1 MRSEDIIPFMARMDQ
16 MGYFAIEVWG
26 GATFDTTHRFLGDD
40 PWERIRTIKGILKKT
55 PTMMLLRG
63 QNLVGYRNYADDL
76 TYRFVRY
83 AAEAGV
89 DIFRVF
95 DALNDMRNW
104 EVAVKALMDAKK
116 EGLMAHFQ
124 AAVCYSLT
132 QRRMGG
138 PIFNLDYYVNFA
150 KKSED
155 MGADSVVLKDMAG
168 MCSPN
173 DAYAIIK
180 GMKETIK
187 IPVEFHTHYTSGSGS
202 MSYLKAIEAGVDVL
216 DTCLSPFALRTSQP
230 AIEPLIVAV
239 EQTDRE
245 TDMDLAGLI
254 EIGYDLEKVAKKYR
268 DLLDTSKMAQ
278 IDTGVLLHQIPG
290 GMYSN
295 LVNQL
300 KELDALDRIHEVMD
314 DLPQTRQELGFPP
327 LVTPTSQ
334 IVGIQAVMNVLFG
347 RYNKVTA
354 ETQGLAYG
362 LYGKTPAPMDPEV
375 QKHILKGYERGE
387 TPTTGRPGDILAP
400 EWDKA
405 VADTKAIAKNEGDI
419 LIYALYPTTGMRF
432 LKWKYNLEPVPAEV
446 KGKTL
451 EQIAL
456 EDEVYLTIKQKKL
469 FAKVKEYLDTLT
481 QAAPEKGPGTRGFNV
496 FVDGQ
501 YYNVEVECTSGAPVI
516 TQVARSAGVSPAVG
530 RGSGPGAPARG
541 GPGGGHPGGGGRAAQ
556 GPHARDDH
564 QLRGEGGG
572 YGQNRRPDLRARG
585 HEDAEQP
592 PGPGRRHCQGHQLRA
607 RRLRRQRRHHPGDR
621 QVGNFK
627 ERGGLRAEVPLQPSL
642 QTPTPQYPIMSEK
655 DRGTTSPVFFNP
667 ATLIP
672 TSTSLRT
679 QRSMK
684 MYHRRPRR

>member
-1 MRSEDIIPFMARMDQ
+1 MAGKNPIKFTDTTFRDGHQSLLATRMRSEDIIPFMARMDQ
-16 MGYFAIEVWG
+16 MGYFALEVWG

-40 PWERIRTIKGILKKT
+40 PWDRIRTIKGILKKT

-83 AAEAGV
+83 TAEAGV

-104 EVAVKALMDAKK
+104 EVSVKALMDAKK

-138 PIFNLDYYVNFA
+138 PIFNLEYYVNFA
-150 KKSED
+150 KRSEE
-155 MGADSVVLKDMAG
+155 MGADSFVLKDMAG

-180 GMKETIK
+180 ALKETIK
-187 IPVEFHTHYTSGSGS
+187 IPVEFHTHYTSGQGS

-216 DTCLSPFALRTSQP
+216 DTCLSPFALRTAQP
-230 AIEPLIVAV
+230 AIEPILVAV

-245 TDMDLAGLI
+245 TDMDLAKLI
-254 EIGYDLEKVAKKYR
+254 EIGQDLEKVAVKYR

-300 KELDALDRIHEVMD
+300 REANALDRILEVMA
-314 DLPQTRQELGFPP
+314 DLPQTREELGYPP

-347 RYNKVTA
+347 RYKMVPA
-354 ETQGLAYG
+354 EVKGLAYG
-362 LYGKTPAPMDPEV
+362 LYGKTPAPMNKEV
-375 QKHILKGYERGE
+375 QKIILKGYERGE
-387 TPTTGRPGDILAP
+387 EPTTKRPGEILEP

-405 VADTKAIAKNEGDI
+405 VADTKSIAKNDGDV
-419 LIYALYPTTGMRF
+419 LVYGLYPTTGMRF
-432 LKWKYNLEPVPAEV
+432 LKWKYGLEPVPEEV
-446 KGKTL
+446 KGKSL
-451 EQIAL
+451 EQVKL

-469 FAKVKEYLDTLT
+469 FAKVKEFIDNL
-481 QAAPEKGPGTRGFNV
+481 EKPLPAKGAGLRTFNV
-496 FVDGQ
+496 FVEGQ
-501 YYNVEVECTSGAPVI
+501 YYEVEVECTAGAPVI
-516 TQVARSAGVSPAVG
+516 TGVAPAAMAAPRPAAAPAPAPAAPPKPAVV
-530 RGSGPGAPARG
+530 PAAPAEELA
-541 GPGGGHPGGGGRAAQ
+541 PG
-556 GPHARDDH
+556 
-564 QLRGEGGG
+564 
-572 YGQNRRPDLRARG
+572 
-585 HEDAEQP
+585 
-592 PGPGRRHCQGHQLRA
+592 
-607 RRLRRQRRHHPGDR
+607 
-621 QVGNFK
+621 
-627 ERGGLRAEVPLQPSL
+627 EVPLRAPMPGMIISFMVKVGDL
-642 QTPTPQYPIMSEK
+642 VKTGDLVCILE
-655 DRGTTSPVFFNP
+655 
-667 ATLIP
+667 A
-672 TSTSLRT
+672 
-679 QRSMK
+679 MK
-684 MYHRRPRR
+684 MQNSLPAPASGTVKAINFEPGASVAKDAVILMIGK

>member
-1 MRSEDIIPFMARMDQ
+1 MAGKNPIKFTDTTFRDGHQSLLATRMRSEDIIPFMERMDQ

-40 PWERIRTIKGILKKT
+40 PWDRIRTIKGILKKT

-83 AAEAGV
+83 TAEAGV

-138 PIFNLDYYVNFA
+138 PIFNLEYYINFA
-150 KKSED
+150 KKCEE

-168 MCSPN
+168 MCSPE

-202 MSYLKAIEAGVDVL
+202 MSYLMAIKAGVDIL

-239 EQTDRE
+239 EGTERE
-245 TDMDLAGLI
+245 TDMDLAELI
-254 EIGYDLEKVAKKYR
+254 QIGYDLEKIAVKYR

-300 KELDALDRIHEVMD
+300 KELNALDRIHEVMEE
-314 DLPQTRQELGFPP
+314 LPNTRRELGYPP

-347 RYNKVTA
+347 RYKQVTA
-354 ETQGLAYG
+354 ETKGLAFG
-362 LYGKTPAPMDPEV
+362 LYGKTPAPMNKEV
-375 QKHILKGYERGE
+375 QKIILKGYERGE
-387 TPTTGRPGDILAP
+387 DPTTKRPGDILEP

-405 VADTKAIAKNEGDI
+405 VADTKGIAKNEGDT

-432 LKWKYNLEPVPAEV
+432 LKWKYGLEPIPAEV
-446 KGKTL
+446 KGKSL
-451 EQIAL
+451 DQIKL
-456 EDEVYLTIKQKKL
+456 EDDVYLTIKKKNL
-469 FAKVKEYLDTLT
+469 FAKIKEYLDSLEKS
-481 QAAPEKGPGTRGFNV
+481 APEKGSGLRTFNV
-496 FVDGQ
+496 FVDNQ
-501 YYNVEVECTSGAPVI
+501 YYEVEVECTSGAPVI
-516 TQVARSAGVSPAVG
+516 TGIAPLA
-530 RGSGPGAPARG
+530 APAAAAPR
-541 GPGGGHPGGGGRAAQ
+541 PAPAAPRAAA
-556 GPHARDDH
+556 PAPAAK
-564 QLRGEGGG
+564 LAAA
-572 YGQNRRPDLRARG
+572 P
-585 HEDAEQP
+585 AETL
-592 PGPGRRHCQGHQLRA
+592 GAG
-607 RRLRRQRRHHPGDR
+607 
-621 QVGNFK
+621 
-627 ERGGLRAEVPLQPSL
+627 EVPLRAPMPGMIISYSVKVGDKVN
-642 QTPTPQYPIMSEK
+642 TG
-655 DRGTTSPVFFNP
+655 DPVCILE
-667 ATLIP
+667 A
-672 TSTSLRT
+672 
-679 QRSMK
+679 MK
-684 MYHRRPRR
+684 MQNSLTAPASGTIKAINFESGASVAKDAILLVISK

>member
-1 MRSEDIIPFMARMDQ
+1 MAGNNPIKFTDTTFRDGHQSLLATRMRSEDIIPFMERMDQ

-40 PWERIRTIKGILKKT
+40 PWERIRTIKSILKKT

-104 EVAVKALMDAKK
+104 EVAVRALMDAKK

-150 KKSED
+150 KKSAE
-155 MGADSVVLKDMAG
+155 MGADSFVLKDMAG

-180 GMKETIK
+180 GIKETVN

-202 MSYLKAIEAGVDVL
+202 MSYLKAIEAGVDVV

-230 AIEPLIVAV
+230 AIEPLVVAV
-239 EQTDRE
+239 EGTDRE
-245 TDMDLAGLI
+245 TDMNLAKLI

-314 DLPQTRQELGFPP
+314 ELPQTREELGYPP

-347 RYNKVTA
+347 RYKRVTA

-362 LYGKTPAPMDPEV
+362 LYGKTPAPMNPEV
-375 QKHILKGYERGE
+375 QKLILQGYERGE
-387 TPTTGRPGDILAP
+387 TPTTGRPGDILEP

-405 VADTKAIAKNEGDI
+405 VADTKSIAKNEGDI

-432 LKWKYNLEPVPAEV
+432 LKWKYGLEPIPEDV
-446 KGKTL
+446 KGKSL

-456 EDEVYLTIKQKKL
+456 EDEVHNKIKQKNL
-469 FAKVKEYLDTLT
+469 FAKVKDYLNSLE
-481 QAAPEKGPGTRGFNV
+481 QAAPEKGAGVRSFNV
-496 FVDGQ
+496 FVDNQ
-501 YYNVEVECTSGAPVI
+501 YYQVEVECTSGAPVI
-516 TQVARSAGVSPAVG
+516 TGVAPMAAAPRPAAAPAPAAPSKPAATAPAADTLAAGDVPLKAPMPGMIISYSVKVGDKVNNGDLICVLEAMKMQNSLPAPTTGVVKAINFE
-530 RGSGPGAPARG
+530 PGASVAK
-541 GPGGGHPGGGGRAAQ
+541 
-556 GPHARDDH
+556 
-564 QLRGEGGG
+564 
-572 YGQNRRPDLRARG
+572 
-585 HEDAEQP
+585 DATILVI
-592 PGPGRRHCQGHQLRA
+592 G
-607 RRLRRQRRHHPGDR
+607 
-621 QVGNFK
+621 K
-627 ERGGLRAEVPLQPSL
+627 
-642 QTPTPQYPIMSEK
+642 
-655 DRGTTSPVFFNP
+655 
-667 ATLIP
+667 
-672 TSTSLRT
+672 
-679 QRSMK
+679 
-684 MYHRRPRR
+684 

>member
-1 MRSEDIIPFMARMDQ
+1 MAGKNPIKFTDTTFRDGHQSLLATRMRSEDIIPFMERMDQ
-16 MGYFAIEVWG
+16 MGYFALEVWG

-104 EVAVKALMDAKK
+104 EVAVKALKDAKK

-138 PIFNLDYYVNFA
+138 PIFNLDYYVDFA
-150 KKSED
+150 KRSAE
-155 MGADSVVLKDMAG
+155 MGADSFCLKDMAG

-180 GMKETIK
+180 AVKQAIK
-187 IPVEFHTHYTSGSGS
+187 IPVEFHTHYTSGQGS
-202 MSYLKAIEAGVDVL
+202 MSYLKAIEAGVDVV

-230 AIEPLIVAV
+230 AIEPILVAV

-245 TDMDLAGLI
+245 SNMDLAQLI
-254 EIGYDLEKVAKKYR
+254 EIGYDLEKIAVKYR

-300 KELDALDRIHEVMD
+300 KELDALDRIHEVMA
-314 DLPQTRQELGFPP
+314 DLPLTRQELGYPP

-334 IVGIQAVMNVLFG
+334 IVGIQSVMNVLFG
-347 RYNKVTA
+347 RYNRVTA
-354 ETQGLAYG
+354 ESQGLAYG
-362 LYGKTPAPMDPEV
+362 LYGKTPAPLDPEV
-375 QKHILKGYERGE
+375 QKRVLKGYERGE
-387 TPTTGRPGDILAP
+387 TPITGRPGDILEP

-405 VADTKAIAKNEGDI
+405 VADTKGIAKNDGDI
-419 LIYALYPTTGMRF
+419 LVYALYPTTGMRF
-432 LKWKYNLEPVPAEV
+432 LKWKYGLEPVPDEV
-446 KGKTL
+446 KGKSL
-451 EQIAL
+451 EQIKL

-469 FAKVKEYLDTLT
+469 FAKVKEYLDSLEKP
-481 QAAPEKGPGTRGFNV
+481 QPEKGPGLRTFNV
-496 FVDGQ
+496 FVDNQ
-501 YYNVEVECTSGAPVI
+501 YYAVEVECTSGAPVI
-516 TQVARSAGVSPAVG
+516 TGVAPVAAPRPVA
-530 RGSGPGAPARG
+530 APAA
-541 GPGGGHPGGGGRAAQ
+541 PPAA
-556 GPHARDDH
+556 PPKPAAA
-564 QLRGEGGG
+564 
-572 YGQNRRPDLRARG
+572 PAAP
-585 HEDAEQP
+585 AETLAA
-592 PGPGRRHCQGHQLRA
+592 G
-607 RRLRRQRRHHPGDR
+607 
-621 QVGNFK
+621 
-627 ERGGLRAEVPLQPSL
+627 EVPLKAPMPGMIIS
-642 QTPTPQYPIMSEK
+642 YSVK
-655 DRGTTSPVFFNP
+655 VGDKV
-667 ATLIP
+667 ATGDLVCV
-672 TSTSLRT
+672 LEA
-679 QRSMK
+679 MK
-684 MYHRRPRR
+684 MQNSLPAPASGVVKAINFEPGASVAKDATILVISK

>member
-1 MRSEDIIPFMARMDQ
+1 MAGKNPIKFTDTTFRDGHQSLLATRMRSEDIIPFMERMDN
-16 MGYFAIEVWG
+16 MGYFALEVWG

-40 PWERIRTIKGILKKT
+40 PWDRIRTIKGILKKT

-83 AAEAGV
+83 TAEAGV

-138 PIFNLDYYVNFA
+138 PIFNLEYYINFA
-150 KKSED
+150 KKCEE

-230 AIEPLIVAV
+230 AIEPLVVAV
-239 EQTDRE
+239 EGTERE
-245 TDMDLAGLI
+245 TDMNLAELI
-254 EIGYDLEKVAKKYR
+254 QIGYDLEKIALKYR

-300 KELDALDRIHEVMD
+300 KELNALDRIHEVMEE
-314 DLPQTRQELGFPP
+314 LPNTRKELGYPP

-347 RYNKVTA
+347 RYKQVTA
-354 ETQGLAYG
+354 ETKGLAFG
-362 LYGKTPAPMDPEV
+362 LYGKTPAPMDSEV
-375 QKHILKGYERGE
+375 QKVILKGYERGE
-387 TPTTGRPGDILAP
+387 EPTTKRPGDILEP

-405 VADTKAIAKNEGDI
+405 VADTKGIAKNEGDT

-432 LKWKYNLEPVPAEV
+432 LKWKYGLEPVPEEV
-446 KGKTL
+446 KGKSL
-451 EQIAL
+451 DQIKM
-456 EDEVYLTIKQKKL
+456 EDDVYLTIKKKNL
-469 FAKVKEYLDTLT
+469 FAKVKEYLDSLEKT
-481 QAAPEKGPGTRGFNV
+481 APEKGPGLRTFNV
-496 FVDGQ
+496 FVDDQ
-501 YYNVEVECTSGAPVI
+501 YFEVEVECTSGAPTI
-516 TQVARSAGVSPAVG
+516 TGIAPMA
-530 RGSGPGAPARG
+530 APAAVAALR
-541 GPGGGHPGGGGRAAQ
+541 PAPAAPRAAA
-556 GPHARDDH
+556 PA
-564 QLRGEGGG
+564 
-572 YGQNRRPDLRARG
+572 PAAKPAAAPA
-585 HEDAEQP
+585 AEAL
-592 PGPGRRHCQGHQLRA
+592 GAG
-607 RRLRRQRRHHPGDR
+607 
-621 QVGNFK
+621 
-627 ERGGLRAEVPLQPSL
+627 EVPLRAPMPGMIISYSVKVGDKVK
-642 QTPTPQYPIMSEK
+642 TG
-655 DRGTTSPVFFNP
+655 DPVCILE
-667 ATLIP
+667 A
-672 TSTSLRT
+672 
-679 QRSMK
+679 MK
-684 MYHRRPRR
+684 MQNSLTAPASGTVKAINFESGASVAKDAILLVISK

>member
-1 MRSEDIIPFMARMDQ
+1 MAGKNPIKFTDTTFRDGHQSLLATRMRSEDIIPFMERMDQ
-16 MGYFAIEVWG
+16 MGYFALEVWG

-83 AAEAGV
+83 TAEAGV

-104 EVAVKALMDAKK
+104 EVSVKALMDAKK

-138 PIFNLDYYVNFA
+138 PIFNLKYYVDFA

-155 MGADSVVLKDMAG
+155 MGADSFVLKDMAG

-180 GMKETIK
+180 ALKETIK
-187 IPVEFHTHYTSGSGS
+187 IPVEFHTHYTSGQGS

-216 DTCLSPFALRTSQP
+216 DTCLSPFALRTAQP
-230 AIEPLIVAV
+230 AIEPLLVAV

-245 TDMDLAGLI
+245 TDMDLAKLI
-254 EIGYDLEKVAKKYR
+254 EIGYDLEKVAVKYR

-295 LVNQL
+295 LVGQL
-300 KELDALDRIHEVMD
+300 KEANALDRMHEVMA
-314 DLPQTRQELGFPP
+314 DLPLTRKELGYPP

-347 RYNKVTA
+347 RYQMVPA
-354 ETQGLAYG
+354 EVKGVAFG
-362 LYGKTPAPMDPEV
+362 LYGKTPAPMDKKV
-375 QKHILKGYERGE
+375 QKIILKGYERGE
-387 TPTTGRPGDILAP
+387 EPTTKRPGEILEP

-405 VADTKAIAKNEGDI
+405 VEETKGLAKNDGDV
-419 LIYALYPTTGMRF
+419 LIYALYPTTGKRF
-432 LKWKYNLEPVPAEV
+432 LKWKYGQEEIPPEV
-446 KGKTL
+446 KGKSL
-451 EQIAL
+451 EQIKL
-456 EDEVYLTIKQKKL
+456 EDDVYLTIKKKNL
-469 FAKVKEYLDTLT
+469 YQKVKEYLDTIEK
-481 QAAPEKGPGTRGFNV
+481 PVPDKGPGLRTFNV
-496 FVDGQ
+496 FVEGQ
-501 YYNVEVECTSGAPVI
+501 YYEVEVECTSGAPVI
-516 TQVARSAGVSPAVG
+516 TGVAPATMAAPAAAPKPAAAPAPAPAPAAAPAAKPAAAVAGKEALAPGDVPLRAPMPGMIISYAVKVGDKINTGDLVCVLEAMKMQNSLPAPATGTVTAINFE
-530 RGSGPGAPARG
+530 PGASVPK
-541 GPGGGHPGGGGRAAQ
+541 
-556 GPHARDDH
+556 
-564 QLRGEGGG
+564 
-572 YGQNRRPDLRARG
+572 
-585 HEDAEQP
+585 DAVILVI
-592 PGPGRRHCQGHQLRA
+592 G
-607 RRLRRQRRHHPGDR
+607 
-621 QVGNFK
+621 K
-627 ERGGLRAEVPLQPSL
+627 
-642 QTPTPQYPIMSEK
+642 
-655 DRGTTSPVFFNP
+655 
-667 ATLIP
+667 
-672 TSTSLRT
+672 
-679 QRSMK
+679 
-684 MYHRRPRR
+684 

>member
-1 MRSEDIIPFMARMDQ
+1 MAGKNPIKFTDTTFRDGHQSLLATRMRSEDIIPFMERMDN

-40 PWERIRTIKGILKKT
+40 PWDRIRTIKGILKKT

-83 AAEAGV
+83 TAEAGV

-138 PIFNLDYYVNFA
+138 PIFNLDYYINFA
-150 KKSED
+150 KKCED

-180 GMKETIK
+180 GIKEAIK

-230 AIEPLIVAV
+230 AIEPIIVAV
-239 EQTDRE
+239 EGTERE
-245 TDMDLAGLI
+245 TDMNLADLI
-254 EIGYDLEKVAKKYR
+254 QIGYDLEKIAVKYR

-300 KELDALDRIHEVMD
+300 KELNALDRIHEVMEE
-314 DLPQTRQELGFPP
+314 LPNTRKELGYPP

-347 RYNKVTA
+347 RYKQVTA
-354 ETQGLAYG
+354 ETKGLAFG
-362 LYGKTPAPMDPEV
+362 LYGKTPAPMDREV
-375 QKHILKGYERGE
+375 QKIILKGYERGE
-387 TPTTGRPGDILAP
+387 EPTTKRPGDILEP

-405 VADTKAIAKNEGDI
+405 VADTKGIAKNEGDT

-432 LKWKYNLEPVPAEV
+432 LKWKYGLEPVPEEV
-446 KGKTL
+446 KGKSL
-451 EQIAL
+451 DQIKL
-456 EDEVYLTIKQKKL
+456 EDEVYLTVKKKNL
-469 FAKVKEYLDTLT
+469 FAKVKEYLDSLEKP
-481 QAAPEKGPGTRGFNV
+481 APEKGPGLRTFNV
-496 FVDGQ
+496 FVDDQ
-501 YYNVEVECTSGAPVI
+501 YFEVEVECTSGAPMI
-516 TQVARSAGVSPAVG
+516 TGIAPMA
-530 RGSGPGAPARG
+530 APAAFAA
-541 GPGGGHPGGGGRAAQ
+541 PKPAAAAPRAAA
-556 GPHARDDH
+556 PAPAAKPAAAPA
-564 QLRGEGGG
+564 GEALGAG
-572 YGQNRRPDLRARG
+572 
-585 HEDAEQP
+585 
-592 PGPGRRHCQGHQLRA
+592 
-607 RRLRRQRRHHPGDR
+607 
-621 QVGNFK
+621 
-627 ERGGLRAEVPLQPSL
+627 EVPLRAPMPGMIISYSVKVGDKVK
-642 QTPTPQYPIMSEK
+642 TG
-655 DRGTTSPVFFNP
+655 DPVCILE
-667 ATLIP
+667 A
-672 TSTSLRT
+672 
-679 QRSMK
+679 MK
-684 MYHRRPRR
+684 MQNSLSAPASGTIKAINFESGASVAKDAILLVISK

>member
-1 MRSEDIIPFMARMDQ
+1 MAGKNPIKFTDTTFRDGHQSLLATRMRSEDIIPFMERMDQ
-16 MGYFAIEVWG
+16 MGYFALEVWG

-76 TYRFVRY
+76 TYRFVRHT
-83 AAEAGV
+83 AEAGV

-104 EVAVKALMDAKK
+104 EVSVKALMDAKK

-138 PIFNLDYYVNFA
+138 PIFNLEYYVNFA
-150 KKSED
+150 KRSEE
-155 MGADSVVLKDMAG
+155 MGADSFVLKDMAG
-168 MCSPN
+168 MVSPN

-180 GMKETIK
+180 ALKETIK
-187 IPVEFHTHYTSGSGS
+187 IPVEFHTHYTSGQGS

-230 AIEPLIVAV
+230 AIEPILVAV

-245 TDMDLAGLI
+245 TNMDLAKLI
-254 EIGYDLEKVAKKYR
+254 EIGQDLEKVAIKYR

-300 KELDALDRIHEVMD
+300 KEANALDRILEVMA
-314 DLPQTRQELGFPP
+314 DLPQTREELGYPP

-347 RYNKVTA
+347 RYKMVPA
-354 ETQGLAYG
+354 EVKGLAYG
-362 LYGKTPAPMDPEV
+362 LYGKTPAPMDQEV
-375 QKHILKGYERGE
+375 QKIILKGYERGE
-387 TPTTGRPGDILAP
+387 EATTKRPGEILEP
-400 EWDKA
+400 EWDQA
-405 VADTKAIAKNEGDI
+405 VEATKGLAKDEGDV

-432 LKWKYNLEPVPAEV
+432 LKWKYGLEPIPEEV
-446 KGKTL
+446 KGKSL
-451 EQIAL
+451 EQIKL

-469 FAKVKEYLDTLT
+469 FAKVKEYLDGLEKPLP
-481 QAAPEKGPGTRGFNV
+481 AKGPGLRTFNV

-501 YYNVEVECTSGAPVI
+501 YYEVEVECTSGAPVI
-516 TQVARSAGVSPAVG
+516 TGIAPAAMAAPRPAAAPMPAPAAPPKPAVV
-530 RGSGPGAPARG
+530 PAAPAEELA
-541 GPGGGHPGGGGRAAQ
+541 PG
-556 GPHARDDH
+556 
-564 QLRGEGGG
+564 
-572 YGQNRRPDLRARG
+572 
-585 HEDAEQP
+585 
-592 PGPGRRHCQGHQLRA
+592 
-607 RRLRRQRRHHPGDR
+607 
-621 QVGNFK
+621 
-627 ERGGLRAEVPLQPSL
+627 EVPLRAPMPGMIISFMVKVGDL
-642 QTPTPQYPIMSEK
+642 VKTGDLVCILE
-655 DRGTTSPVFFNP
+655 
-667 ATLIP
+667 A
-672 TSTSLRT
+672 
-679 QRSMK
+679 MK
-684 MYHRRPRR
+684 MQNSLPAPASGTVKAINFEPGASVAKDAVIMMISK

>member
-1 MRSEDIIPFMARMDQ
+1 
-16 MGYFAIEVWG
+16 
-26 GATFDTTHRFLGDD
+26 
-40 PWERIRTIKGILKKT
+40 
-55 PTMMLLRG
+55 
-63 QNLVGYRNYADDL
+63 
-76 TYRFVRY
+76 
-83 AAEAGV
+83 
-89 DIFRVF
+89 
-95 DALNDMRNW
+95 
-104 EVAVKALMDAKK
+104 
-116 EGLMAHFQ
+116 MAHFQ
-124 AAVCYSLT
+124 GAMCYTLT
-132 QRRMGG
+132 QRRLGG
-138 PIFNLDYYVNFA
+138 PIFNLDYYVKFA
-150 KKSED
+150 KQIEE
-155 MGADSVVLKDMAG
+155 MGADSVCLKDMAG

-180 GMKETIK
+180 AIKETVK

-230 AIEPLIVAV
+230 AIEPLHRGGGA
-239 EQTDRE
+239 DRPGNRHGPG
-245 TDMDLAGLI
+245 GLI

-300 KELDALDRIHEVMD
+300 KELDALDRIHEVMEE
-314 DLPQTRQELGFPP
+314 LPQTRKEMGYPP

-354 ETQGLAYG
+354 ESQGVAYG
-362 LYGKTPAPMDPEV
+362 LYGKTPAPMDTEV
-375 QKHILKGYERGE
+375 QKKMLKGYERGE
-387 TPTTGRPGDILAP
+387 TPITVRPGEILEP

-432 LKWKYNLEPVPAEV
+432 LKWKYNLEPIPAEV

-451 EQIAL
+451 EQVAL

-469 FAKVKEYLDTLT
+469 FAKVKEYLDTLVPGG
-481 QAAPEKGPGTRGFNV
+481 AGKGPGDPGLQRLRGRAV
-496 FVDGQ
+496 LQRGGGVHLRGPGDHQ
-501 YYNVEVECTSGAPVI
+501 CGAGGG
-516 TQVARSAGVSPAVG
+516 AAGRWP
-530 RGSGPGAPARG
+530 RLRPRPGAPAGG
-541 GPGGGHPGGGGRAAQ
+541 GPGGGDPGRRGRAAQ

-572 YGQNRRPDLRARG
+572 CGENRGPDLRAGG

-592 PGPGRRHCQGHQLRA
+592 PGPGQRRGQGHQLRA

-621 QVGNFK
+621 QVGRFDAYQ
-627 ERGGLRAEVPLQPSL
+627 GCAGAGL
-642 QTPTPQYPIMSEK
+642 QTRPDRPIPARHPYIDQK
-655 DRGTTSPVFFNP
+655 DRGEEFPGLFFHP
-667 ATLIP
+667 EA
-672 TSTSLRT
+672 
-679 QRSMK
+679 
-684 MYHRRPRR
+684 

>member
-1 MRSEDIIPFMARMDQ
+1 MAGKNPIKFTDTTFRDGHQSLLATRMRSEDIIPFMERMDQ
-16 MGYFAIEVWG
+16 MGYWAIEVWG

-55 PTMMLLRG
+55 PTSMLLRG

-83 AAEAGV
+83 TAEAGV
-89 DIFRVF
+89 DVFRVF
-95 DALNDMRNW
+95 DALNDVRNW
-104 EVAVKALMDAKK
+104 EVSVKALMDAKK

-124 AAVCYSLT
+124 GAMCYTLT
-132 QRRMGG
+132 QRRLGG
-138 PIFNLDYYVNFA
+138 PIFNLDYYVKFA
-150 KKSED
+150 KQIEE
-155 MGADSVVLKDMAG
+155 MGADSVCLKDMAG

-180 GMKETIK
+180 ALKETVK

-230 AIEPLIVAV
+230 AIEPLLVAV

-245 TDMDLAGLI
+245 SDMDLAALI

-300 KELDALDRIHEVMD
+300 KELDALDRIHEVMEE
-314 DLPQTRQELGFPP
+314 LPQTRKEMGYPP

-354 ETQGLAYG
+354 ESQGVAYG

-375 QKHILKGYERGE
+375 QKKMLKGYERGE
-387 TPTTGRPGDILAP
+387 TPITVRPGEILEP

-405 VADTKAIAKNEGDI
+405 VADTKGIAKNEGDI

-432 LKWKYNLEPVPAEV
+432 LKWKYGVEPIPAEV

-456 EDEVYLTIKQKKL
+456 EDAVYLTIKQKKL
-469 FAKVKEYLDTLT
+469 FAKVKEYLDTLS

-501 YYNVEVECTSGAPVI
+501 YYQVEVECTSGAPVI
-516 TQVARSAGVSPAVG
+516 TGVAQASAPRPVAAAAPAPRPAAAPVAESLAAGDVPLKAPMPGMIISYAVKVGDAVKTGDLICVLEAMKMQNSLPAPATGQVKAINFE
-530 RGSGPGAPARG
+530 PGASVAK
-541 GPGGGHPGGGGRAAQ
+541 
-556 GPHARDDH
+556 
-564 QLRGEGGG
+564 
-572 YGQNRRPDLRARG
+572 
-585 HEDAEQP
+585 DATILVI
-592 PGPGRRHCQGHQLRA
+592 G
-607 RRLRRQRRHHPGDR
+607 
-621 QVGNFK
+621 K
-627 ERGGLRAEVPLQPSL
+627 
-642 QTPTPQYPIMSEK
+642 
-655 DRGTTSPVFFNP
+655 
-667 ATLIP
+667 
-672 TSTSLRT
+672 
-679 QRSMK
+679 
-684 MYHRRPRR
+684 